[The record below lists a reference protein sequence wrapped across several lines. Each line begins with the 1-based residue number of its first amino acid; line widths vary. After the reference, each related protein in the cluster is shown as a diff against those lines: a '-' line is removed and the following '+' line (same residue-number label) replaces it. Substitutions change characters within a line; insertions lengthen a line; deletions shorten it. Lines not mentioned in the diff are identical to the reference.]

1 MQRRAFGRSGV
12 DLSALCFGTMRL
24 LTPRFDLASAT
35 ALMLDLFD
43 RGVTSFHVSR
53 EYESYP
59 LACAA
64 LRALRRARP
73 EAMIEIISK
82 IPVPHFSEDRFDPAR
97 AIALI
102 EADRQA
108 LDVERIDIVQWM
120 VRHTPNDDA
129 PRLAILTR
137 DGAAAQD
144 TWGQLKAD
152 GKISALAMFPY
163 SDAVLRA
170 SLALPWIDG
179 LVTYLN
185 PLELD
190 AAPYLDRLA
199 TEGRGFMAIRPL
211 LAGKVSNNAPFWDG
225 LDIAPPDRPAFAIAF
240 SLMHPAIA
248 STILTASSPVHLDQ
262 AIAEIRRIQID
273 HDRFAALTHRFRT

>member
-1 MQRRAFGRSGV
+1 MQRRVFGRSGIE
-12 DLSALCFGTMRL
+12 LSALCFGTMRL
-24 LTPRFDLASAT
+24 LAPRFDLASAT
-35 ALMLDLFD
+35 ALVLDLFE
-43 RGVTSFHVSR
+43 RGVTSFHVSH

-64 LRALRRARP
+64 LKALRRARP
-73 EAMIEIISK
+73 GAVIEIVSK

-108 LDVERIDIVQWM
+108 LGVDRVDIVQWM

-129 PRLAILTR
+129 PRLAVMAR
-137 DGAAAQD
+137 DGAVAQD
-144 TWGQLKAD
+144 TWEGLKAN
-152 GKISALAMFPY
+152 GKIGALAVFPY
-163 SDAVLRA
+163 SDALLQA

-211 LAGKVSNNAPFWDG
+211 LAGKVADDAPFWNT
-225 LDIAPPDRPAFAIAF
+225 LDIAAQDRPAFAIAF
-240 SLMHPAIA
+240 SLMHPAVA
-248 STILTASSPVHLDQ
+248 STILTASSAAHLDQ
-262 AIAEIRRIQID
+262 AIAETGRAQINR
-273 HDRFAALTHRFRT
+273 DRFAALADRFRT